1 MLKNFVRNFCA
12 ISAAIA
18 AIFFFAFA
26 SAQSDTLELTFLD
39 VGQGDAILIRTPTNE
54 KVLIDAG
61 PAGAILAPLA
71 AELNFWE
78 REIDLAILTHPD
90 TDHIAGMVELL
101 KRYKIKRIMLTG
113 VQHETD
119 WYTTIL
125 REITRQKI
133 PVILGNATT
142 DLELGG
148 GARLDILWP
157 EEILA
162 GKFIEDTNTT
172 SIATRLIFGETA
184 AVLTGDLDL
193 ASEKLL
199 LEDASDLHA
208 QILKLGHHGSKNSS
222 SAEFLAAV
230 APEIAIVSASADNSF
245 GHPNPEVLAKL
256 PNAETLETS
265 KSGSIKFSSDGV
277 RWRSDQIEE

>member
-12 ISAAIA
+12 ISVAIA
-18 AIFFFAFA
+18 AIFLFAFA
-26 SAQSDTLELTFLD
+26 HASSGTLELTFLD

-54 KVLIDAG
+54 KILIDAG

-78 REIDLAILTHPD
+78 RGIDLAILTHPD

-119 WYTTIL
+119 WYTAIL

-133 PVILGNATT
+133 PVVLGNATT

-148 GARLDILWP
+148 GVRLDILWP

-162 GKFIEDTNTT
+162 GKYIEDTNTT
-172 SIATRLIFGETA
+172 SIAARLIFGETA
-184 AVLTGDLDL
+184 AVMTGDLDL

-199 LEDASDLHA
+199 LQNTPDLHA
-208 QILKLGHHGSKNSS
+208 QILKLGHHGSRNSS

-230 APEIAIVSASADNSF
+230 NPAIAIVSASADNTF
-245 GHPNPEVLAKL
+245 GHPSPEVLAKL
-256 PNAETLETS
+256 PNAEILETS
-265 KSGSIKFSSDGV
+265 KIGSIHFTSDGTK
-277 RWRSDQIEE
+277 WKLEN

>member
-1 MLKNFVRNFCA
+1 M
-12 ISAAIA
+12 AIA
-18 AIFFFAFA
+18 AIFLFAFA
-26 SAQSDTLELTFLD
+26 HASSGTLELTFLD

-54 KVLIDAG
+54 KILIDAG

-78 REIDLAILTHPD
+78 RGIDLAILTHPD

-119 WYTTIL
+119 WYTAIL

-133 PVILGNATT
+133 PVVLGNATT

-148 GARLDILWP
+148 GVRLDILWP

-162 GKFIEDTNTT
+162 GKYIEDTNTT
-172 SIATRLIFGETA
+172 SIAARLIFGETA
-184 AVLTGDLDL
+184 AVMTGDLDL

-199 LEDASDLHA
+199 LQNTPDLHA
-208 QILKLGHHGSKNSS
+208 QILKLGHHGSRNSS

-230 APEIAIVSASADNSF
+230 NPAIAIVSASADNTF
-245 GHPNPEVLAKL
+245 GHPSPEVLAKL
-256 PNAETLETS
+256 PNAEILETS
-265 KSGSIKFSSDGV
+265 KIGSIHFTSDGTK
-277 RWRSDQIEE
+277 WKLEN